1 MDINRDY
8 LPTMSIGNVDG
19 IDRVDGA
26 NASPDTWQAIMFK
39 CIGDLAREYA
49 QGNITYTIDGD
60 FIFADTKEGEVKKS
74 WDVNLASWVVY
85 KTEGKRRYKCR
96 MNNNEL
102 VWVLTFLAKTPVTN
116 AVEIN
121 AAKVAGNTVVI
132 PAWCDNT
139 PVVMTVDI
147 SKWTISLGPYA
158 AVGGVHYS
166 PGRYASLYCP
176 PTTPLKDPRAVR
188 KAVTDMVA
196 TYGTSLTTLAILPYI
211 NPVFQKRYV
220 PLVLG
225 RMRSGKT
232 SILQSIR
239 PIWPHNTIQV
249 SSPSTAA
256 ARNLLVTHHLIA
268 DDVAESV
275 NTPFDYTL
283 IVAYFDRNEI
293 PRVRTSDLKVTSYP
307 LRGTLAMATNNPQ
320 ISLTSISDRV
330 IIVDVDKVKAAV
342 GLPVS
347 IKPEIEP
354 SWFILSPL
362 FLGVPTTLFS
372 YMAGIRAE
380 VTDIKNQID
389 EPTKIVLENMDP
401 MVYFYRWLYYRLA
414 KLRANDCRGRGVKV
428 IENDYW
434 ASFDVRYIP
443 HPSVG
448 DVVSVTVSRT
458 LSASDSEY
466 SVSFGTARQKYGVI
480 QVRFYLE
487 RLNIPYRS
495 QGNVFMVPCSRIDD
509 IIEVLRPYSDK
520 GPAVPTNGHEV
531 INPAGN

>member
-1 MDINRDY
+1 
-8 LPTMSIGNVDG
+8 MSIGNVDG
-19 IDRVDGA
+19 IDRADGGRM
-26 NASPDTWQAIMFK
+26 SPEAWQAIMFK

-60 FIFADTKEGEVKKS
+60 FIFADAKEGEAKKS
-74 WDVNLASWVVY
+74 WDINLATWVVA
-85 KTEGKRRYKCR
+85 KTEGKRKYKCR

-102 VWVLTFLAKTPVTN
+102 VWVMTFLAKTPIAN

-121 AAKVAGNTVVI
+121 AAKVVGNTAII
-132 PAWCDNT
+132 PAWCGNT
-139 PVVMTVDI
+139 PVVMTADI
-147 SKWTISLGPYA
+147 SQWTISLGTYA
-158 AVGGVHYS
+158 AVGGTYYS

-176 PTTPLKDPRAVR
+176 PTTPLDNPREVR
-188 KAVTDMVA
+188 KAVTGMVS

-211 NPVFQKRYV
+211 NPIFQKRYV

-232 SILQSIR
+232 SILQAIR
-239 PIWPHNTIQV
+239 TLWPSNTIQV
-249 SSPSTAA
+249 SSPTTASV
-256 ARNLLVTHHLIA
+256 RNLLVSHHVIA

-307 LRGTLAMATNNPQ
+307 LRGSLVMATNNPQ

-330 IIVDVDKVKAAV
+330 IIVDVDKVKATV

-347 IKPEIEP
+347 IKADIEP
-354 SWFILSPL
+354 AWFILSPL

-372 YMAGIRAE
+372 YMAGLRADA
-380 VTDIKNQID
+380 TDVKSQID
-389 EPTKIVLENMDP
+389 EPTKIVLDNMDP

-414 KLRANDCRGRGVKV
+414 RLRANDCRGRGVKV
-428 IENDYW
+428 IENEYW

-448 DVVSVTVSRT
+448 DTVSVTVSRT

-466 SVSFGTARQKYGVI
+466 SVSFGTARQKYGVM

-509 IIEVLRPYSDK
+509 IIEVLRPYSDR
-520 GPAVPTNGHEV
+520 GPAIPANGHEA
-531 INPAGN
+531 INTAGN